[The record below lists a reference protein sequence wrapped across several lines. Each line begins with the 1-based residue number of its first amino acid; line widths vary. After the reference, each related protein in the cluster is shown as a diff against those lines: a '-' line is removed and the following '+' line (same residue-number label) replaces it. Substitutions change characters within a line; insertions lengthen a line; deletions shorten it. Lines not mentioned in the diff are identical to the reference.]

1 LYNKLNEH
9 SLTHVPEDTLEDQHN
24 YRNDTI
30 TLPDGRA
37 LGYLELGAPQ
47 GQPLI
52 IMHGMPGSRYDGLYV
67 HEDEYIRHNVRAILP
82 DRPGIGLSDFQPRR
96 TILDWPAD
104 VSSLAD
110 ALGLERFSVLGI
122 SVGGPF
128 ALACALKIPDRMK
141 SAGVVSS
148 IAPLN
153 IPGITQGMG
162 PGRLFFSMGRR
173 APWLVHLQFNMLKGG
188 LQKNPA
194 GVVKQVQASFPPP
207 DLAVFVQD
215 HVQEAF
221 QKSLKEMMRN
231 GTRGLVYEA
240 GLLARPWGFSPADIR
255 MPVQLW
261 YGGQDTNTPPK
272 MGKYLAEQIPHVDV
286 HFKLSEGHFSII
298 INQFSHILQQLLQ

>member
-1 LYNKLNEH
+1 
-9 SLTHVPEDTLEDQHN
+9 LEDQHN

-67 HEDEYIRHNVRAILP
+67 NEDEYIRHNVRAILP

-104 VSSLAD
+104 VLSLAN
-110 ALGLERFSVLGI
+110 ALGLDRFSVLGI

-128 ALACALKIPDRMK
+128 ALACALKITDRMK

-153 IPGITQGMG
+153 ISGITQGMG
-162 PGRLFFSMGRR
+162 PGRLFFSLGRR

-221 QKSLKEMMRN
+221 QVSLKEMMRN

-261 YGGQDTNTPPK
+261 YGGQDTNTPPQ
-272 MGKYLAEQIPHVDV
+272 MGQYLAKNIPHVNV
-286 HFKLSEGHFSII
+286 HFKPDEGHFSII
-298 INQFSHILQQLLQ
+298 INHFGDILSQLLQ